1 LAEVCRPALWS
12 QAGIIHGDQ
21 HDFTRL
27 VFDGA
32 HGMNR
37 AVVSKTED
45 KTAGT
50 ARIVRVFL
58 DDLGGRERRLEFVH
72 RDAIGLA
79 FALGV

>member
-1 LAEVCRPALWS
+1 
-12 QAGIIHGDQ
+12 
-21 HDFTRL
+21 
-27 VFDGA
+27 
-32 HGMNR
+32 MNR